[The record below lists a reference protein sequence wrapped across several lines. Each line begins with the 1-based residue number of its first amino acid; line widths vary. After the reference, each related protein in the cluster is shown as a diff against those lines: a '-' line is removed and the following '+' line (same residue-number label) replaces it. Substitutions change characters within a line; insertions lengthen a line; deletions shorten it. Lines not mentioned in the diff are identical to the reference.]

1 MIKVNDNAVYYGI
14 TVYRIFG
21 KKKDIEGQL
30 ENRSILIDSNE
41 KNPKNFISFESIE
54 SIEPGILT
62 EVWSHKDFADLK
74 YHYDGIQA
82 GYNLITLKRGDIVEF
97 IGVHRIL
104 TYYKIMAGGLKRI
117 TINQSMIKKTRY

>member
-1 MIKVNDNAVYYGI
+1 MIIVNDNEEYFGV

-21 KKKDIEGQL
+21 KKKDLERQL
-30 ENRSILIDSNE
+30 ENRHVHE

-62 EVWSHKDFADLK
+62 EVWSHKDIAELK

-104 TYYKIMAGGLKRI
+104 IYYKVMAGGLKRI
-117 TINQSMIKKTRY
+117 TIDQSMMRKTKY